1 MANITILA
9 KIAKRLRIHCL
20 KMTTAAG
27 SGHPTSCLSA
37 AELTAALFFN
47 EMRFNLRDPRD
58 PANDEF
64 VLSKGHAAP
73 LLWALYAEAGLIPV
87 RRLVTLRRVTSNLEG
102 HPTPRMKWVKA
113 ATGSLGQGLSVGAG
127 LALAQRFEKSPGRT
141 FVLLGDGECAEG
153 NVWEAANFSGFA
165 GLRNLCA
172 IVDVNGLG
180 QSDWTMFRHDAR
192 EYARRFAAYGW
203 DTHIVD
209 GHDLGR
215 ILDAFKKIGKAGK
228 PTAILARTVKGK
240 GVSFVEDRNGWH
252 GKALDKDQLAKA
264 LGEIGPMPQ
273 VDAAKLV
280 RRPKPFRRP
289 RVSGKYRFSVPRY
302 EKDTATRAAYG
313 DALAAL
319 GKVHPLVVAVDGD
332 VRNSTHAEQ
341 FFEDYPRRSVESYIC
356 EQNMVGLGVGLSAR
370 GYLPFIATFAAFLSR
385 AHDQIRMAAVSFAN
399 LKFCGSHAGV
409 SIGEDGPSQM
419 GLEDLAMF
427 RAVPGCVVLYPCDAY
442 STAGCVA
449 GLASHR
455 GLGYIRTTRPKT
467 PVIYGPGEPFPIG
480 GCKVHGV
487 GNGGASAVIVAAGI
501 TVHEALKAQ
510 RALEK
515 EGIGVQVIDA
525 YSVAPLDKLTI
536 LREVKAAGGKA
547 LVVEDHYEGGGLGDA
562 VAMAL
567 AGEAGL
573 RHLCVRK
580 VPRSGKEAELL
591 AKYEIDQGAIVRTI
605 KEWLGR

>member
-1 MANITILA
+1 MASLATLA

-37 AELTAALFFN
+37 AEITACLFFD
-47 EMRFNLRDPRD
+47 EMRFNRRDPHD

-73 LLWALYAEAGLIPV
+73 LLWALYAESGLVPMG
-87 RRLVTLRRVTSNLEG
+87 RLKTLRQVTSDLEG

-113 ATGSLGQGLSVGAG
+113 ATGSLGQGLSIGAG
-127 LALAQRFEKSPGRT
+127 LALAQRFQKSPGRT

-165 GLRNLCA
+165 KLKNLCA

-203 DTHIVD
+203 DTHVID

-215 ILDAFKKIGKAGK
+215 ILEAFRKTGKAGK
-228 PTAILARTVKGK
+228 PTAILARTIKGK
-240 GVSFVEDRNGWH
+240 GVPLVEDKNGWH
-252 GKALDKDQLAKA
+252 GKALDRDQLKQA
-264 LGEIGPMPQ
+264 LKEIGPMPE
-273 VDAAKLV
+273 VDAARLV
-280 RRPKPFRRP
+280 RKPRPYKKT
-289 RVSGKYRFSVPRY
+289 RVSGTFEFASKKYA
-302 EKDTATRAAYG
+302 KDTATRAAYG

-319 GKVHPLVVAVDGD
+319 GRVHPLVVAVDGD
-332 VRNSTHAEQ
+332 VRNSTRAEQ
-341 FFEDYPRRSVESYIC
+341 FFEDFPKRSIESYIC
-356 EQNMVGLGVGLSAR
+356 EQNMIAMGVGLSAR
-370 GYLPFIATFAAFLSR
+370 GYLPFVATFAAFLTR

-427 RAVPGCVVLYPCDAY
+427 RAVPGCVVLYPSDAY
-442 STAGCVA
+442 SAVGCVA
-449 GLASHR
+449 SLASHR

-467 PVIYGPGEPFPIG
+467 PVIYGPRDKFPIG
-480 GCKVHGV
+480 GCKVLGV
-487 GNGGASAVIVAAGI
+487 RNGAASVAVIAAGV
-501 TVHEALKAQ
+501 TVREALKAQ
-510 RALEK
+510 KTLGKDRI
-515 EGIGVQVIDA
+515 GIQVIDA

-536 LREVKAAGGKA
+536 LREVKAAGGRA

-562 VAMAL
+562 VAQAL
-567 AGEAGL
+567 AGEAAL
-573 RHLCVRK
+573 KHLCVRK
-580 VPRSGKEAELL
+580 VPRSGKEDELL
-591 AKYEIDQGAIVRTI
+591 AKYEIDEGAIVKAI